1 MESLPQASKLFSYYN
16 IYRIVIGILLF
27 GITFT
32 VEHVDSH
39 LRHPDL
45 YQFTTLSYLILNVS
59 IFFYFKLS
67 GPTSARQIF
76 FAASL
81 DILLLHALFFLGKG
95 VTGGLSNLI
104 IITVAAGNIMIRG
117 RMGLA
122 LAALAS
128 LCTLGVEIERLLATF
143 SSIADIARAGLMG
156 SIYFAGAY
164 IVQNLSQRI
173 RQSET
178 LAQQQQQDILE
189 LQKLN
194 HQIIQSMRTGII
206 VCDEAFRILTV
217 NHACAGL
224 IGLTLEDP
232 LPDNIRDRVEIWRKD
247 PELRTTPF
255 RAGEDY
261 PMVQANFSQLNQE
274 TGAQTLIF
282 IEDTRLMTQQAQQ
295 LKLAS
300 LGRLTASIA
309 HEVRNPLGA
318 ISHATQLLDESE
330 NLDQADRKMIDI
342 VQRHC
347 KRVNRIIENTLTLSR
362 RVEPEASEV
371 ALQPWLENIINDYR
385 EHQSP
390 GVRIHLEVIQKGAM
404 ARFDTNQIEQ
414 VLTNLMDNG
423 VRHGMQ
429 YNPDAELLIRLSRTE
444 NGEHA
449 YVDVINEGEPI
460 SEEVKMHLFEPF
472 FTTEQQGTGLGLYL
486 SKEICEANQAQL
498 DYIDSVTEG
507 VCFRIRFAHPKR
519 IV

>member
-1 MESLPQASKLFSYYN
+1 MDSLPQASKLFSYYN
-16 IYRIVIGILLF
+16 LYRITIGILLF

-32 VEHVDSH
+32 AEHVNSH
-39 LRHPDL
+39 LRHSDL
-45 YQFTTLSYLILNVS
+45 YQFTTLSYLILNAS
-59 IFFYFKLS
+59 IFFYFKIS

-104 IITVAAGNIMIRG
+104 IITIAAGNIMIRG
-117 RMGLA
+117 RVGLA

-128 LCTLGVEIERLLATF
+128 LCTLGVEIERLLASI
-143 SSIADIARAGLMG
+143 SSIADIARAGIMG
-156 SIYFAGAY
+156 SIYFATAY

-173 RQSET
+173 SQSET
-178 LAQQQQQDILE
+178 LALQQQQDILE

-206 VCDEAFRILTV
+206 VCDESFRILTL
-217 NHACAGL
+217 NNACASL
-224 IGLTLEDP
+224 IGLISGQA
-232 LPDNIRDRVEIWRKD
+232 LPKQIIDRIEIWRSD
-247 PELRTTPF
+247 PEIRTTPF
-255 RAGEDY
+255 RIGEDY
-261 PMVQANFSQLNQE
+261 PMVQVNFSTLQQE
-274 TGAQTLIF
+274 TGNQTLIF

-318 ISHATQLLDESE
+318 ISHATQLLEESD
-330 NLDQADRKMIDI
+330 NLDAADRKMIDI

-347 KRVNRIIENTLTLSR
+347 NRVNLIIENTLSLSR
-362 RVEPEASEV
+362 RAEPETSEV
-371 ALQPWLENIINDYR
+371 SLRDWLENTVAEYR
-385 EHQSP
+385 QHQKP
-390 GVRIHLEVIQKGAM
+390 EPNIDLQIRHEGAQ

-414 VLTNLMDNG
+414 VLVNLLDNG
-423 VRHGMQ
+423 LRHGLQ
-429 YNPDAELLIRLSRTE
+429 ANSDATLILRLDQTE
-444 NGEHA
+444 NGEQA
-449 YVDVINEGEPI
+449 FIDVINEGDPI
-460 SEEVKMHLFEPF
+460 PEETRNHLFEPF

-498 DYIDSVTEG
+498 DYIDSVDEG

>member
-1 MESLPQASKLFSYYN
+1 MESLPQATKLFSYYN
-16 IYRIVIGILLF
+16 LYRIVIGILLF

-32 VEHVDSH
+32 VEHINNQ

-45 YQFTTLSYLILNVS
+45 YQFTTLAYLVLNLSV
-59 IFFYFKLS
+59 FFYFKLS
-67 GPTSARQIF
+67 GPTNARQIF

-117 RMGLA
+117 RAGLA

-143 SSIADIARAGLMG
+143 SSVADIARAGLMG

-173 RQSET
+173 SQSET
-178 LAQQQQQDILE
+178 LALQQQQDILE

-206 VCDEAFRILTV
+206 VCDEAYRVITV
-217 NHACAGL
+217 NNACADL
-224 IGLTLEDP
+224 IGLSLGDP
-232 LPDNIRDRVEIWRKD
+232 LPQYIKDRVDIWRND

-255 RAGEDY
+255 RAGEDF
-261 PMVQANFSQLNQE
+261 PMVQANFSLLQQE

-318 ISHATQLLDESE
+318 ISHATQLLDESD

-362 RVEPEASEV
+362 RVEPEASEI
-371 ALQPWLENIINDYR
+371 ALKPWLENIIQDYR
-385 EHQSP
+385 QHQKP
-390 GVRIHLEVIQKGAM
+390 GVHIQLETLEDEAM
-404 ARFDTNQIEQ
+404 ARFDSNQIEQ

-423 VRHGMQ
+423 VRHGQ
-429 YNPDAELLIRLSRTE
+429 QHNPEAQLLIRLSRTD

-449 YVDVINEGEPI
+449 IIDVINEGDPI
-460 SEEVKMHLFEPF
+460 TEEVREHLFEPF

-498 DYIDSVTEG
+498 DYIDSVAEG